1 MLNPSPGSDNQDPT
15 WLNTKKGEIL
25 RTTHDLPGEQ
35 PYLFA
40 GREFKSSDK
49 RGHFSLMVV
58 FFKET
63 YQYPAYE
70 AVNDAGE
77 VGCEYA
83 SLPHPSLILIPAS
96 SSIVPASC

>member
-49 RGHFSLMVV
+49 RGHFSLMV
-58 FFKET
+58 FFLKKRINIQLMKLSMT
-63 YQYPAYE
+63 QGKW
-70 AVNDAGE
+70 AV
-77 VGCEYA
+77 
-83 SLPHPSLILIPAS
+83 STHPYLIHP
-96 SSIVPASC
+96 